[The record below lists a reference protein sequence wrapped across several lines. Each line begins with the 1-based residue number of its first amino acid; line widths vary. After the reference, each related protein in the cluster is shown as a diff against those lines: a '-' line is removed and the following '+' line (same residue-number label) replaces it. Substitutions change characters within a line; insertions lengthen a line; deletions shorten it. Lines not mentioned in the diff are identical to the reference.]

1 MSINLTV
8 LDQVDDGD
16 LKSGRVFGLR
26 QSWVEYYGIFAFFSF
41 FFHNQGFAQQI
52 CGKNIVLD

>member
-41 FFHNQGFAQQI
+41 LFI
-52 CGKNIVLD
+52 IKDLRSKYTGKT